1 MTNSTKSL
9 YRLPKQGQIAGVC
22 AGLGDYFNIDV
33 AVIRLIFVLSAFITG
48 GTMILI
54 YIIMAV
60 VLPVS
65 EDVDEQKNSS
75 AKSYENGETIGQK
88 VQNLG
93 QDLRENGA
101 VGRARNYF
109 GIFLL
114 VLGVWLLLEQFLPQ
128 WVDLRWS
135 LIWPVLLIIVGFL
148 VIVRRRN

>member
-1 MTNSTKSL
+1 MSNTTKSL
-9 YRLPKQGQIAGVC
+9 YRLPKQGKIAGVC

-33 AVIRLIFVLSAFITG
+33 TLIRLIFVLSAFITA

-60 VLPVS
+60 ILPVS
-65 EDVDEQKNSS
+65 EDEDEQKNSS
-75 AKSYENGETIGQK
+75 AKSSENGETVGQK
-88 VQNLG
+88 VQKLG
-93 QDLRENGA
+93 QDLMENGA
-101 VGRARNYF
+101 ANRARNYF

-128 WVDLRWS
+128 WFDLKWS

>member
-1 MTNSTKSL
+1 MSNTTKSL

-33 AVIRLIFVLSAFITG
+33 VIIRLIFVLSTFITG

-60 VLPVS
+60 ILPVS
-65 EDVDEQKNSS
+65 ENND
-75 AKSYENGETIGQK
+75 TISQK
-88 VQNLG
+88 VQKLG

-114 VLGVWLLLEQFLPQ
+114 VLGAWLLLEQFLPQ
-128 WVDLRWS
+128 WFDLKWS

-148 VIVRRRN
+148 VIIRRRN